1 MEQKRFRLRAEDIKP
16 LAEGHGACIAT
27 DAITVDGRR
36 VGFMYRDKPDNADDS
51 GWRFMSGEESQDY
64 MDDDANHGVYDVNTI
79 ANYDSTIVPLLYSP
93 TGSVFERL
101 PGTKA
106 FRPVADWAPPD
117 D

>member
-1 MEQKRFRLRAEDIKP
+1 MAQKRFKLRAEDIKP
-16 LAEGHGACIAT
+16 LAEGHGACICADT
-27 DAITVDGRR
+27 ITVEGRR

-79 ANYDSTIVPLLYSP
+79 ANYDPTIVPLLDSP

-106 FRPVADWAPPD
+106 FRPVTDWSPPD